1 MYSLNEETRRKL
13 RELNLNELVEIIDI
27 QSKQAEY
34 ASMPFNERVQLAI
47 DHVYQSKYNNKVKRL
62 MNSAKFRITN
72 ASITDV
78 HFIERGLDKS
88 LLLNLS
94 TVQFIDNNIDVILH
108 GFTGSGKSYL
118 ACALGKEACLR
129 GVRTRYIRLPDLLML
144 RDESDL
150 TKQGLSKLLKK
161 FTNYKLL
168 IIDEWLLDK
177 LSDEEQHFI
186 FELIE
191 RRHDTSSTIFCT
203 QFKTEDWHNRLGGG
217 VHADAMMDRIVHNAA
232 WVYAGNL
239 NMRKFYSN
247 NTNI

>member
-13 RELNLNELVEIIDI
+13 RELNLNEFVEIIDI

-34 ASMPFNERVQLAI
+34 AEMPFNDRLQLVI
-47 DHVYQSKYNNKVKRL
+47 DHVYQAKYNSKVKRL

-72 ASITDV
+72 ASIADV
-78 HFIERGLDKS
+78 HYVERGLDKR
-88 LLLNLS
+88 LLMTLS
-94 TVQFIDNNIDVILH
+94 TAQFIDNNINVVFH

-129 GVRTRYIRLPDLLML
+129 GIKTRYIRLPDLLML
-144 RDESDL
+144 RDEAGL
-150 TKQGLSKLLKK
+150 ERQGVSKLLKK

-168 IIDEWLLDK
+168 ILDEWLLDE
-177 LSDEEQHFI
+177 LSEEEQHFI

-191 RRHDTSSTIFCT
+191 RRHDSSSTIFCT
-203 QFKTEDWHNRLGGG
+203 QFKTDDWHDRLGGG

-232 WVYAGNL
+232 WVYAGDL
-239 NMRKFYSN
+239 NMRQFYSQN
-247 NTNI
+247 SAI